1 MFHESNL
8 KHSRIIA
15 KLKQSP
21 LCLPSSESVTKGSDI
36 LIAYSRVIAVTFYF
50 FLCHLEVSFSTIIC
64 RMQATAFTQKH
75 KETVYSDPYVGEHDL
90 GM

>member
-36 LIAYSRVIAVTFYF
+36 LIAYSRGIAVIFYF
-50 FLCHLEVSFSTIIC
+50 FSLSFRSLIFNNNL
-64 RMQATAFTQKH
+64 QNAS
-75 KETVYSDPYVGEHDL
+75 YSFYSKAQRDSIF
-90 GM
+90 